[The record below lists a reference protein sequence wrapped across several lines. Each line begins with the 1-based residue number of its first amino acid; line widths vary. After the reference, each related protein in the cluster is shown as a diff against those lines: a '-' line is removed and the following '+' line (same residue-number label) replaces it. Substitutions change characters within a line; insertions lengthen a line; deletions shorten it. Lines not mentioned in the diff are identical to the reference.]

1 MKPEDVVIGQ
11 RYAIIDNT
19 GKVDIGEMG
28 DSYRYV
34 RPVQKKATTSRM
46 RPETIIKL
54 QEAIFV
60 FKNREKNTMCC
71 SEGYGLRYFE
81 GRADLAAEILEM
93 EGIKDE
99 S

>member
-1 MKPEDVVIGQ
+1 MTD
-11 RYAIIDNT
+11 T
-19 GKVDIGEMG
+19 T
-28 DSYRYV
+28 
-34 RPVQKKATTSRM
+34 TTSGM
-46 RPETIIKL
+46 RPETILKL
-54 QEAIFV
+54 QDAIYV
-60 FKNREKNTMCC
+60 FKNREKNTMYC